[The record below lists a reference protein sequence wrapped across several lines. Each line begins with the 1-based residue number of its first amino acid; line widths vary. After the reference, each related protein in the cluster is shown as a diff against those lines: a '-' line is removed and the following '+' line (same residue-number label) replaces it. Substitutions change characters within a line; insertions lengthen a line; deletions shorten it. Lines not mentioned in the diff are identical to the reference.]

1 MVSESKDMTAADAK
15 NVAVSLNGLSHIVT
29 PDLGRDLSRDLI
41 TLLTHSRP
49 AVRKRA
55 VLALYRVCLKYPEA
69 LEFGMD
75 RLKERLED
83 PDGGSSTSALLIIDW
98 SLTTVNRCRMR
109 CC

>member
-1 MVSESKDMTAADAK
+1 MSSADAK

-49 AVRKRA
+49 AIRKRA
-55 VLALYRVCLKYPEA
+55 ILALYRVCLKYPEA

-83 PDGGSSTSALLIIDW
+83 PDGGSFSVFPLL
-98 SLTTVNRCRMR
+98 SSQSHNRFKVLSVLW
-109 CC
+109 